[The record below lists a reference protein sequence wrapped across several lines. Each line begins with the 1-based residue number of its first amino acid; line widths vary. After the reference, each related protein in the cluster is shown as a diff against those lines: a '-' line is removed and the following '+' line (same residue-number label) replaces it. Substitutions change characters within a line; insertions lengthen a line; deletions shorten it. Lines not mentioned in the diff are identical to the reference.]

1 MELNLSKNEL
11 VTFFED
17 TPDPFPRDVKDA
29 DGVII
34 SRGVDR
40 FFRNF
45 ELLGSP
51 IGDADF
57 CSSFVKS
64 FTKKAVVHTL
74 GPLSS
79 LDDPQVAHMLLQLCA
94 SFCRV
99 VHLLRGVPI
108 IFCTEAMQEFDAA
121 VRKAFSVGVG
131 LQFSDTA

>member
-1 MELNLSKNEL
+1 MVSL
-11 VTFFED
+11 
-17 TPDPFPRDVKDA
+17 P
-29 DGVII
+29 
-34 SRGVDR
+34 RGVDR

-79 LDDPQVAHMLLQLCA
+79 LDDPQVAHMLLRLCA

-108 IFCTEAMQEFDAA
+108 IFCTEAMQEFDTAYA
-121 VRKAFSVGVG
+121 KLSQLAWACSFQTLLGNKWLCLWHGVVLECVVRLNTPLVHMWR
-131 LQFSDTA
+131 L